1 MTCRTVALRLAVCLA
16 AVSVLPVV
24 SVQTE
29 TAAINGFVT
38 DSTGVVV
45 PGADVV
51 ATNGH
56 TNAEHPVRTSEG
68 GYYVITTLPIGT
80 YTVTVDVPGFKTG
93 VAENI
98 TLQVQ
103 QRAKI
108 DFALEVGE
116 LTEVVTVES
125 AAPLLTTEETSLG
138 QVVNNRSIVELP
150 LNGRNCLQLGTLAVG
165 MMPTKKGM
173 FNDHGSACLANR
185 LRYTINNYLL
195 DGRDNNS

>member
-1 MTCRTVALRLAVCLA
+1 MRISSLAPTA
-16 AVSVLPVV
+16 AVWMVLALPVAF
-24 SVQTE
+24 SQTE

-38 DSTGVVV
+38 DASGGVV
-45 PGADVV
+45 PAADIIATNV
-51 ATNGH
+51 ATN
-56 TNAEHPVRTSEG
+56 AVHPVQTSEA
-68 GYYVITTLPIGT
+68 GYYVITPLPIGT
-80 YTVTVDVPGFKTG
+80 YTITVEVPGFKTG

-108 DFALEVGE
+108 DFSLEVGE

-150 LNGRNCLQLGTLAVG
+150 LNGRNYLQLGTLAVG

-173 FNDHGSACLANR
+173 FNDHGSAFLANG
-185 LRYTINNYLL
+185 LRYTMNKLPPRRL
-195 DGRDNNS
+195 G